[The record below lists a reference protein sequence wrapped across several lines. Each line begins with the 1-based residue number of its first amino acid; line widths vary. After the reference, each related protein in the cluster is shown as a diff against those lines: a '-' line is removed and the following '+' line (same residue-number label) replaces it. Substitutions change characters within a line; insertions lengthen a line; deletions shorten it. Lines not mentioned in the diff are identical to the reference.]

1 MKECRR
7 IDSLTLMLFI
17 DKKSSIEVSKNP
29 EYHGCIKHL
38 DLQHYWL
45 RDAVQDLLITPV
57 YVPACQNV
65 ADLFTTTL
73 SVRGDLHS
81 PVIIGVLS

>member
-7 IDSLTLMLFI
+7 IDSLILTLF
-17 DKKSSIEVSKNP
+17 EVSKNP
-29 EYHGCIKHL
+29 EHHGCIKHL
-38 DLQHYWL
+38 DLQNYWIK
-45 RDAVQDLLITPV
+45 DAVQDLLIISV

-65 ADLFTTTL
+65 TDLFTTTL

-81 PVIIGVLS
+81 SVIIGMNLIS